1 MKRLNTMFDVA
12 FSLEHVG
19 DPEHI
24 STDVLIDALQKRVDY
39 LRQNPQEAADA
50 FGVSDSFE
58 VEPLINDENREAV
71 LNDFIEDAVE
81 KMTTDQLR
89 DYARSSM
96 EVTYCTDNW
105 SNSELEDLILSE
117 KGRVWLTTTFS
128 EIEKAA
134 NS

>member
-19 DPEHI
+19 DPEHV
-24 STDVLIDALQKRVDY
+24 SAEALLNALQKRVDY

-50 FGVSDSFE
+50 FGVSDSYE

-89 DYARSSM
+89 DYVRSSM
-96 EVTYCTDNW
+96 EISYCAANY

-117 KGRVWLTTTFS
+117 KGRVWLTTTFFK
-128 EIEKAA
+128 IERAA